1 MTTGGSSSTP
11 RRTCS
16 GLPLLRTGNTV
27 AVSVPI
33 SSVLA
38 RFHLYYYSDNT
49 ATSEDKETIL
59 MVDTQPE
66 EAAGAAGGEVD
77 DPLGKAIQSK

>member
-1 MTTGGSSSTP
+1 MTTGEFSSTP
-11 RRTCS
+11 LRTCS
-16 GLPLLRTGNTV
+16 SLPLLRIGTTV
-27 AVSVPI
+27 AVYLPI

-38 RFHLYYYSDNT
+38 RFHLYYYSDN

-66 EAAGAAGGEVD
+66 EAAVAVDGELD
-77 DPLGKAIQSK
+77 DPLGKVIQSK